1 MSTELKKEFLSE
13 VRIGDRLKAV
23 DANSIANYSFVINYR
38 HDFTDNS
45 SIFFIDDEMNV
56 VVAGSG
62 KSIYDKVY
70 IENVRN
76 LSSQITTKIKCDEFN
91 NILIGTHKAF
101 FDKDKIN
108 YENRPNDKVDYYVVS
123 TNVLGSTR
131 ISTKLA
137 QLTRKICKTTIF

>member
-1 MSTELKKEFLSE
+1 MNKELKDFFSE
-13 VRIGDRLKAV
+13 VRIVDRLKVV
-23 DANSIANYSFVINYR
+23 DANSITDYSFVVSYK

-76 LSSQITTKIKCDEFN
+76 LSNRITTKVKCDEFN
-91 NILIGTHKAF
+91 SILAGTYKAF

-108 YENRPNDKVDYYVVS
+108 YENRPNGKIDYRIIS
-123 TNVLGSTR
+123 TNILGSTR
-131 ISTKLA
+131 ISTKLE
-137 QLTRKICKTTIF
+137 QLTQKIRNQIIF